1 MKNLIILTESFPYQG
16 GEQFIE
22 SEVNYWAE
30 TDFNKVYIVPNS
42 SSTKNIRHYPDH
54 LIVLQRPKINYI
66 SKVLTLFFIFFYS
79 LFWKELFYLINNR
92 KINFLNLFNI
102 IKVVFRTKIRLKQL
116 ERSIQNIDG
125 DIMVYS
131 YWNDLDFF
139 AACEL
144 KRKKL
149 INKVVSRAHGYD
161 CYEERRINNYMPLKR
176 QYNFLVDRVF
186 LLSDSAL
193 NYFHEK
199 YNFDLKVLSVSR
211 LGVQIPNEKKLHHR
225 EKNIIRV
232 LSISNCIPIKR
243 IDKIIDSLNMYSSLN
258 KIHIEWSHI
267 GSGILFQEL
276 KIKSHACMLKN
287 NYLKTNFLGFMPNI
301 DVKKNLD
308 QCDYDLFI
316 NASESEGVPVS
327 IMEAMSYSIPVI
339 APNVGGIADIVTTQT
354 GCLLNSNP
362 EIEDFVI
369 AIEKLLNLSTYKK
382 YRLAAYNLVSQNYN
396 SNRNYELFIK
406 ELSQIA
412 DE

>member
-30 TDFNKVYIVPNS
+30 TDFDKVYIVPNCS
-42 SSTKNIRHYPDH
+42 FTDDIRYYPDH
-54 LIVLQRPKINYI
+54 LTILQRPKINYI
-66 SKVLTLFFIFFYS
+66 SKVVTLFFIFFYFI
-79 LFWKELFYLINNR
+79 FWKELFYLIKSK
-92 KINFLNLFNI
+92 KINFLNLFNV
-102 IKVVFRTKIRLKQL
+102 IKVVFRTKIRLKQIEL
-116 ERSIQNIDG
+116 CIQNIDG
-125 DIMVYS
+125 DIMIYS

-199 YNFDLKVLSVSR
+199 YNFDLKILSISR
-211 LGVQIPNEKKLHHR
+211 LGVQIPNEKQIYHR

-232 LSISNCIPIKR
+232 LSISNCISIKR

-258 KIHIEWSHI
+258 KIQIEWSHI
-267 GSGILFQEL
+267 GDGTLFEEL
-276 KIKSHACMLKN
+276 KIKSYNFVLKN
-287 NYLKTNFLGFMPNI
+287 NYFKTNFLGFMPNT
-301 DVKKNLD
+301 DVKAHLT
-308 QCDYDLFI
+308 QYHYDLFI

-327 IMEAMSYSIPVI
+327 IMEAMSYGIPVI
-339 APNVGGIADIVTTQT
+339 APNVGGISDIVTTQT
-354 GCLLNSNP
+354 GYLLSSDP
-362 EIEDFVI
+362 KTEEFII
-369 AIEKLLNLSTYKK
+369 AIEKLLTISTYEQ
-382 YRLAAYNLVSQNYN
+382 YRLAAYDLVSQNYN
-396 SNRNYELFIK
+396 CNKNYDLFMK
-406 ELSQIA
+406 KLSQVA
-412 DE
+412 NE